1 MKKILIATLSA
12 ALLFSI
18 TACSETPN
26 ASNTFTSPDGTV
38 TEFKVPAR
46 SKVITWSSTGSEGNT
61 VSSKDYLGKVVVLN
75 FWYAGCTPC
84 RVETPML
91 VDLAKEFSTD
101 AQFIGVNV
109 RDTKETANAF
119 KRTFKVTYPTVLD
132 SETGNV
138 VLAFTGV
145 VTPSAVPTTLV
156 IDKQGRVAARVLG
169 AADKETLKALIK
181 TVVAEGTAN

>member
-1 MKKILIATLSA
+1 VKKILIATISA
-12 ALLFSI
+12 ALLFTF
-18 TACSETPN
+18 TACTETPN
-26 ASNTFTSPDGTV
+26 ANNTFTSPDGTV

-46 SKVITWSSTGSEGNT
+46 SKVIAWSSKDSDGKT

-91 VDLAKEFSTD
+91 VGLATEFSNQ

-119 KRTFKVTYPTVLD
+119 KRTFKVNYPTVLD
-132 SETGNV
+132 SDSGNV
-138 VLAFTGV
+138 VLSFTGV

-181 TVVAEGTAN
+181 TVVAEGITN